1 MIEKSYNVLT
11 KLFTKIY
18 TRKYKKRLLKQKIND
33 LYVKNNI
40 LQLVRE
46 YSRII
51 ARMPN
56 MLHTKNNYNIK

>member
-51 ARMPN
+51 ARMLN